1 MEILMAAPYTAGF
14 DIAFQIALLHD
25 TVEDTATT
33 PDELTTQF
41 GHDIAEGVV
50 ALTKNTALPKSEAMP
65 DSLRRIK
72 TLRKEVW
79 AVKLGD
85 RISNLQAPPP
95 YWSPSKKFEY
105 QKEAIFILKELQAG
119 NAYLEPR
126 LQHKIQEYSQY
137 LTE

>member
-85 RISNLQAPPP
+85 RISNLQAPRPIGVHQRN
-95 YWSPSKKFEY
+95 SNIKKKPFL
-105 QKEAIFILKELQAG
+105 F
-119 NAYLEPR
+119 
-126 LQHKIQEYSQY
+126 
-137 LTE
+137 